1 MNEDVINIDQF
12 AEIKWLGRTAKLVKK
27 ISGNEHFIIKL
38 GSELLTE
45 YIIAPLYK
53 KMLHDS
59 APDIGLVKDSNYT
72 RLLVKYYPDFLTL
85 DEFNKAKESEVR
97 PVLKGLEE
105 YAAAII
111 IGMEEDTNID
121 NIGIVKSKNVEGG
134 NEIYNVVKIDHGRS
148 GVTTRTENGI
158 LNIVQSLQRGSKQ
171 VLDMHKFKKAIDTM
185 IQVLNEEEIYDM
197 FVNRINMLKD
207 SGFNVEPQ
215 FDHYLELCKISNT
228 GIHDAATTYTENIL
242 KQLKIVKKFTSDLGL
257 ILKADISKLEKDSGW
272 LFNQLQSFDRKK
284 YSMVDF
290 IFQNQCQIDGMDP
303 FKWAL
308 DNNYCINGK
317 NPIEYAVHKNFLIDK
332 MNPII
337 WAQQNNITEIHG
349 IDLVLSIVKSGYEIE
364 GKDAVLWCID
374 NKVKINGQESSEFA
388 LANGYIM
395 VDKSYVKIEN
405 DVIKHALK
413 HGYKIKGQDISEHI
427 DFERDT
433 DIIHDLQKN
442 GFKISGKSPV
452 EFCIAKGMH
461 ICRTDPVD
469 FAVQNNYQIEGKNP
483 LAWAINNNYQIATIF
498 GHISPMEYAVRNKVQ
513 IPLEQLGCVPDDA
526 QLKTGIQEK

>member
-1 MNEDVINIDQF
+1 
-12 AEIKWLGRTAKLVKK
+12 
-27 ISGNEHFIIKL
+27 
-38 GSELLTE
+38 
-45 YIIAPLYK
+45 
-53 KMLHDS
+53 
-59 APDIGLVKDSNYT
+59 
-72 RLLVKYYPDFLTL
+72 
-85 DEFNKAKESEVR
+85 
-97 PVLKGLEE
+97 
-105 YAAAII
+105 
-111 IGMEEDTNID
+111 
-121 NIGIVKSKNVEGG
+121 
-134 NEIYNVVKIDHGRS
+134 
-148 GVTTRTENGI
+148 
-158 LNIVQSLQRGSKQ
+158 
-171 VLDMHKFKKAIDTM
+171 
-185 IQVLNEEEIYDM
+185 
-197 FVNRINMLKD
+197 
-207 SGFNVEPQ
+207 
-215 FDHYLELCKISNT
+215 
-228 GIHDAATTYTENIL
+228 
-242 KQLKIVKKFTSDLGL
+242 
-257 ILKADISKLEKDSGW
+257 
-272 LFNQLQSFDRKK
+272 
-284 YSMVDF
+284 MVDF
-290 IFQNQCQIDGMDP
+290 IFQKQCQIDGMDP

-337 WAQQNNITEIHG
+337 WAQQNNITEIYG
-349 IDLVLSIVKSGYEIE
+349 IDLVLSIVKFGYGIE

-469 FAVQNNYQIEGKNP
+469 FAVRNNYQIEGKHP
-483 LAWAINNNYQIATIF
+483 LAWAINCNYQISTIF
-498 GHISPMEYAVRNKVQ
+498 GHISPTEYAVQNKVQ
-513 IPLEQLGCVPDDA
+513 IPLEQLGCVPDDT
-526 QLKTGIQEK
+526 QLKTCIQEKHLKTCHTR